1 MADITITNNIS
12 GSTTTVTQSYD
23 ESTNAITIT
32 VTGKIKRNYL
42 FDIKAAYTTTTGE
55 TATADLDTDDTGLVA
70 TGTITGFDTSQ
81 GITLTGDFVRCV
93 RIVDSLT
100 NCTHSFSKAYKTTE
114 TSFSGAVQPKKGFEF
129 TQDTFDV
136 AGSYSDAYGSTV
148 KQSFTFIDSNTA
160 TATFEMA
167 KVKTSTAVTLTGTA
181 QESTTPTGV
190 NVINEITGD
199 TTETSYSYDET
210 TNTLVLSVSGS
221 VAKDYLFGIVA
232 TYTDTTG
239 QSVNVPLDIKDT
251 GLSADVT
258 ITDCDTTKDITVSG
272 EFVKAN
278 RITNNVY
285 YCDTNL
291 ASAYKTTE
299 DILAVFTPI
308 EGYYFSETDFNLK
321 VVYSDKY
328 GESVSKNLTRVSD
341 TEATITLSAEDV
353 GASYKVTFNG
363 FAQVKPED
371 VLNLGSVY
379 AYIVD
384 EDILTAFAA
393 KRYFTESTSYYLVSG
408 DLGDYVNRIKRIF
421 AKFTKGADTILKCGN
436 YNTGIE
442 CKSIKSQ
449 IITLSFGYLKLPL
462 INGDSNDFNAT
473 VKLMLPFVGIVDLD
487 SSLLGH
493 TVGLDIYIDVVT
505 GDGVFKLT
513 CDGYPVKMYDC
524 TPSQDVLWRTYNGD
538 NIGGDEWN
546 SPLLYGLDPYVII
559 SYHDTVNKDVNG
571 TTKQVALSEVSGFAT
586 FTDVDVSGFDCLQ
599 SERDEIK
606 AYIESGI
613 IL

>member
-1 MADITITNNIS
+1 MAEVTITNNIS

-23 ESTNAITIT
+23 ESANSLTIT

-42 FDIKAAYTTTTGE
+42 FDIVATYTDTTGE
-55 TATADLDTDDTGLVA
+55 TVTANLDTDSTGLVA
-70 TGTITGFDTSQ
+70 TGTITGLDTSQ
-81 GITLTGDFVRCV
+81 GVTLTGDFVRCV
-93 RIVDSLT
+93 RVVDSLT
-100 NCTHSFSKAYKTTE
+100 NCTHSFSAAYKTTE
-114 TSFSGAVQPKKGFEF
+114 TSFSGAVQPKKGYQF

-136 AGSYSDAYGSTV
+136 VGTYSDAYGGNV
-148 KQSFTFIDSNTA
+148 KQSFTYIDANTA
-160 TATFEMA
+160 TATFEMS
-167 KVKTSTAVTLTGTA
+167 KVKNSTAVTLTGTA
-181 QESTTPTGV
+181 QEAATPTGV
-190 NVINEITGD
+190 TVVNNITGD
-199 TTETSYSYDET
+199 TTETSYSLDET

-221 VAKDYLFGIVA
+221 VTKDYLFGIVA

-239 QSVNVPLDIKDT
+239 NSVNVPLDIKET

-258 ITDCDTTKDITVSG
+258 ITDCDTTKDITLTG
-272 EFVKAN
+272 EFVAAN
-278 RITNNVY
+278 RITNNVF
-285 YCDTNL
+285 YCETNL
-291 ASAYKTTE
+291 ASAYKCSD
-299 DILAVFTPI
+299 DIVAVFTPVD
-308 EGYYFSETDFNLK
+308 GYYFSETEFNLK
-321 VVYSDKY
+321 AVYIDKY
-328 GESVSKNLTRVSD
+328 GESQSVNLTRVSD
-341 TEATITLSAEDV
+341 TEATITLSAELV
-353 GASYKVTFNG
+353 GKSYKITFNG
-363 FAQVKPED
+363 YAQVKPEE

-442 CKSIKSQ
+442 CKSIKTE
-449 IITLSFGYLKLPL
+449 IITLSFGYIKLPL

-524 TPSQDVLWRTYNGD
+524 TPSQDVLWRTYND
-538 NIGGDEWN
+538 DEIGGDSWN
-546 SPLLYGLDPYVII
+546 SPLLYGIDPYII
-559 SYHDTVNKDVNG
+559 IGYHESVSKDVNG
-571 TTKQVALSEVSGFAT
+571 TTKQTVIGDVSGFAT
-586 FTDVDVSGFDCLQ
+586 FTGVDVSGFDCLQ
-599 SERDEIK
+599 AERDEIK
-606 AYIESGI
+606 SYIESGI